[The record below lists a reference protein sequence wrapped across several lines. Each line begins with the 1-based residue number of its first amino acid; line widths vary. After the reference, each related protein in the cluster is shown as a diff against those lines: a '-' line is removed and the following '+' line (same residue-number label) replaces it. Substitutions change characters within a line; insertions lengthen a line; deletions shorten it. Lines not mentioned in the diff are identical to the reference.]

1 MKALLILLI
10 FGIIAVIVLSILA
23 QKFVNLFTS
32 DYVEFQDEP
41 EEEDNLS
48 ECCGAEIIHHDI
60 CSKCKERV

>member
-32 DYVEFQDEP
+32 DYVEFQDP
-41 EEEDNLS
+41 EEDENLS
-48 ECCGAEIIHHDI
+48 ECCGAPIMYHDI
-60 CSKCKERV
+60 CSKCEEHV